1 MTYLG
6 SRHFCFKT
14 TDYLLPKTAPIRQ
27 GGVGGPLTRIEL
39 IALIGQ
45 YFGLRTVW
53 IKCIGCMNELS
64 ETYFIARATSALVFC
79 RGKDIE
85 QIHHKRGSDNVCVNN
100 V

>member
-27 GGVGGPLTRIEL
+27 GRVEGPLTRIKL

-45 YFGLRTVW
+45 YFGMRTVW
-53 IKCIGCMNELS
+53 IKCIGYMNELS
-64 ETYFIARATSALVFC
+64 ETYFIALARSA
-79 RGKDIE
+79 
-85 QIHHKRGSDNVCVNN
+85 
-100 V
+100 